1 MAAITLKP
9 YSGKDAGYS
18 IVKHAKDKSYIL
30 TFEHMPTGHKVS
42 FPAIIQSFSDSH
54 DAQSSEKLYA
64 NNNNPQITQGST
76 NRRISLT
83 FKVLSA
89 SVDESRYNEQSI
101 NLLLQMMYPSLTEL
115 NVADYDPYIRISGF
129 NLLQDGSTNGGV
141 ECVIQNITYTLDLNE
156 GIIAPEAGEIHMAC
170 IVITVDGIALLPI
183 NLQQGQNQPYPRKYP
198 RYR

>member
-89 SVDESRYNEQSI
+89 SVDEARHNEQSV
-101 NLLLQMMYPSLTEL
+101 NLLLQMLYPTLTPL
-115 NVADYDPYIRISGF
+115 NIANFDPYIRISGF
-129 NLLQDGSTNGGV
+129 NMLNDGTADPGA
-141 ECVIQNITYTLDLNE
+141 ECIIQNIMYTLDLEE
-156 GIIAPEAGEIHMAC
+156 GIIAPESGEIHMSC
-170 IVITVDGIALLPI
+170 IVITIDAIALLPED
-183 NLQQGQNQPYPRKYP
+183 LEQGRNSPYPERYP